1 MTIDLDAREA
11 DILREICE
19 SALSDLRM
27 EVAGTEDQDFRE
39 SLKRRE
45 EFLGSL
51 LERLGRG
58 SL

>member
-1 MTIDLDAREA
+1 MTLDLDAREA
-11 DILREICE
+11 QLLREVCE

-39 SLKRRE
+39 NLKRRE
-45 EFLGSL
+45 QFLGSL
-51 LERLGRG
+51 LERLGRA